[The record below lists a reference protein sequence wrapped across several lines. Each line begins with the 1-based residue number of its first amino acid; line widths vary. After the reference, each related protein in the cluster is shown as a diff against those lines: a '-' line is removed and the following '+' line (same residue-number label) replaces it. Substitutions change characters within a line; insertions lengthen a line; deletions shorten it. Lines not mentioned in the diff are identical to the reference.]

1 MEEESRCIFCRIIA
15 GEVPA
20 DIVYRDEQV
29 VAFRD
34 IHPLAPSH
42 ILIVPKAHIS
52 SLNDVGEREAGLMG
66 QVMLIARQLAQ
77 TEKTAQR
84 GYRVVVNNGPD
95 GGQVVPH
102 LHFHLLGGRRL
113 DDELG

>member
-1 MEEESRCIFCRIIA
+1 MEDKPTCIFCRIIA
-15 GEVPA
+15 GEIPSDV
-20 DIVYRDEQV
+20 VYRDEQL

-34 IHPLAPSH
+34 IHPLAPIH
-42 ILIVPKAHIS
+42 ILIVPRVHIA
-52 SLNDVGEREAGLMG
+52 SLNDVGKRDAGLIG
-66 QVMLIARQLAQ
+66 HLMLVAKQLAER
-77 TEKTAQR
+77 EKTAQR
-84 GYRVVVNNGPD
+84 GYRVVVNSGPD